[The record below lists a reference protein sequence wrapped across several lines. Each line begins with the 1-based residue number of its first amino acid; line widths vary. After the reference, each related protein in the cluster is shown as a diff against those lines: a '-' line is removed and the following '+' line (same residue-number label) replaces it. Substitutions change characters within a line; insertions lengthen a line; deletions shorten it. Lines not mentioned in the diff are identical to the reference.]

1 MLTSIA
7 NHLAVGVKYVDVYY
21 QSSFCKGDVYRPR
34 MHMLTSIVN
43 HRAVGVK
50 YSDVYSQSP
59 CCRG

>member
-1 MLTSIA
+1 MLTSTV
-7 NHLAVGVKYVDVYY
+7 NHRAVGVKYVDDYS
-21 QSSFCKGDVYRPR
+21 QSSFCKRDRYRPR

-50 YSDVYSQSP
+50 YVDVYSQSP